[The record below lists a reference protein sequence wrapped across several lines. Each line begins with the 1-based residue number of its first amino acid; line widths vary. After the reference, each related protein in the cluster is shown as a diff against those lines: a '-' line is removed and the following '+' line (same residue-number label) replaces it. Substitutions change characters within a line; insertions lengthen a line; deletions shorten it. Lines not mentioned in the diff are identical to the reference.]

1 MAWPLSNRRRQRQ
14 IRKLAQA
21 QLATSLSFE
30 SFLKR
35 GIVGRFLWL
44 FFGR

>member
-1 MAWPLSNRRRQRQ
+1 MPWPLSNRRRQRQ
-14 IRKLAQA
+14 IHKLAQA

-35 GIVGRFLWL
+35 GFWGRLSWL
-44 FFGR
+44 FLGR